1 MGTNDGHVHREV
13 MELRA
18 TPAQVREFIM
28 TPERILDYYPA
39 PLDVLGQDVGDG
51 LT

>member
-1 MGTNDGHVHREV
+1 MGTDDGRVHREV

-28 TPERILDYYPA
+28 TPERMASARPGKNALSPEPYTQP
-39 PLDVLGQDVGDG
+39 G
-51 LT
+51 